1 MNNQNLSLQN
11 SASPALH
18 SPGSSFFSSL
28 WVVIIGATLCNFLW
42 GSATP
47 CIKVGYRM
55 LSIAADDTSSVVLF
69 AGIRFFFAGLMTV
82 IACSLIQKKV
92 LVPETTSAAGKV
104 IVISLFQTI
113 LQYFFFYGG
122 LTKATGT
129 KSAIILATNVFA
141 SLLIAALLFNQE
153 KLTPRKITGCI
164 IGFSGVILVN
174 LFGFKG
180 DFGGFAW
187 NGEGFIFMAS
197 VCYGVS
203 GCFVK
208 KYSQTENTVMLSGW
222 QFVFGG
228 AVMAVTGFASGGRIT
243 GWSGTSIG
251 LLGYLCFISA
261 FSYTLWG
268 LLLKHNDVSR
278 VVIFGFSNP
287 VFGVILSSWLLDE
300 KGQTGFVTIISLILV
315 CLGIFTVNYQKKNK
329 VSNQGNPA

>member
-1 MNNQNLSLQN
+1 MNQLNNMQPESQ
-11 SASPALH
+11 SAKASP
-18 SPGSSFFSSL
+18 FFTNI
-28 WVVIIGATLCNFLW
+28 VVVAIGAVLCNFLW

-55 LSIAADDTSSVVLF
+55 LSIAAEDTAAVVLF

-82 IACSLIQKKV
+82 IAGSFIQKKV
-92 LVPETTSAAGKV
+92 LVPKSAGAVGKV

-122 LTKATGT
+122 LTRATGT

-153 KLTPRKITGCI
+153 KLSVRKIAGCV
-164 IGFSGVILVN
+164 IGFSGVALVN
-174 LFGFKG
+174 LFGFEG
-180 DFGGFAW
+180 NFGGFAW

-197 VCYGVS
+197 ICYGVS

-228 AVMAVTGFASGGRIT
+228 AVMAVTGFALGGRIS
-243 GWSGTSIG
+243 GWDGSSLA

-268 LLLKHNDVSR
+268 LLLKYNDVSR

-300 KGQTGFVTIISLILV
+300 KGQTGVVTLLSLLLV
-315 CLGIFTVNYQKKNK
+315 CAGILIVNMKINKK
-329 VSNQGNPA
+329 